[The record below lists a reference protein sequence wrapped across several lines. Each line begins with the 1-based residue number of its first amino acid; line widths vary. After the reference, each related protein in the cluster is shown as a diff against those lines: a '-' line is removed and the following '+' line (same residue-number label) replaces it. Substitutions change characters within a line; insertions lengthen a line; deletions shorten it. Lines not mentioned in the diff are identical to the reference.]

1 MALMIRKID
10 ALLGLRRAALPA
22 RLGTGQHANQTQQE
36 KPHQPRHHSGQVC
49 LVHGT
54 STPPMRAAIVP
65 AREVR

>member
-1 MALMIRKID
+1 MTLMIRKID
-10 ALLGLRRAALPA
+10 ALLGLGWAALPA
-22 RLGTGQHANQTQQE
+22 RLGTGQNADQTQQK

-65 AREVR
+65 ARDAR